1 MAHMNNFKIAL
12 KQKRETEKNKKQ
24 NRILIDKILDRLANL
39 WTNILHQELGL
50 FTIPFLCWC
59 WPSLKLSQSLE
70 DNYFF

>member
-24 NRILIDKILDRLANL
+24 NRILINKILDRLANL

-50 FTIPFLCWC
+50 FTIPFLC
-59 WPSLKLSQSLE
+59 
-70 DNYFF
+70 FFLVLTLAKVKSKPGR

>member
-24 NRILIDKILDRLANL
+24 NRILINKILDRLANL

-50 FTIPFLCWC
+50 FTIPFLCW
-59 WPSLKLSQSLE
+59 
-70 DNYFF
+70 Y

>member
-24 NRILIDKILDRLANL
+24 NRILINKILDRLANL

-50 FTIPFLCWC
+50 FTISFLCW
-59 WPSLKLSQSLE
+59 
-70 DNYFF
+70 Y

>member
-50 FTIPFLCWC
+50 FTIPFLCW
-59 WPSLKLSQSLE
+59 
-70 DNYFF
+70 Y

>member
-24 NRILIDKILDRLANL
+24 NRILINKILDRLANL

-50 FTIPFLCWC
+50 FTIPFLRWC
-59 WPSLKLSQSLE
+59 
-70 DNYFF
+70 

>member
-24 NRILIDKILDRLANL
+24 NRMLINKILDRLANL

-50 FTIPFLCWC
+50 FTIPFLCW
-59 WPSLKLSQSLE
+59 
-70 DNYFF
+70 Y